1 QLIGYKDKLS
11 AQTLISQI
19 IKFRENQFPYKIGYD
34 SQLMTPFMWWS
45 FVEDKFDNLKILA
58 KKIFAITPHSASLVV
73 LVVNDIV
80 DLNHQMFNQADNQIS
95 NEENN
100 NLDIAM
106 NDDHEFNLEK
116 LIHDQDFE

>member
-1 QLIGYKDKLS
+1 VWTQTALYAGTLWQSMGYKDKLS

-19 IKFRENQFPYKIGYD
+19 IKFREKQFPYKIGYN
-34 SQLMTPFMWWS
+34 M
-45 FVEDKFDNLKILA
+45 
-58 KKIFAITPHSASLVV
+58 VV

-80 DLNHQMFNQADNQIS
+80 DLNHRMFNQADNQYTS

-106 NDDHEFNLEK
+106 NDDHEFNLEE
-116 LIHDQDFE
+116 LIHDQDIK